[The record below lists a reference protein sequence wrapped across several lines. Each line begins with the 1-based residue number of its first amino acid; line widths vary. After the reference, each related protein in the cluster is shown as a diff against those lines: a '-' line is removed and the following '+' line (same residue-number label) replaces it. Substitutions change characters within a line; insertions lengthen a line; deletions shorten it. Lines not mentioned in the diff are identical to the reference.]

1 MIELDEL
8 QLQRIARKKSGV
20 NPSDIRALHDFL
32 VNLSQAPR
40 FELLQHL
47 QIGQFKVNGKG
58 VGGAVAA
65 LTLAELVEHGALRI
79 SGLPSI
85 GGRRLKIL
93 NAILDSLAT
102 EPFGL
107 NEESTSSVIEEVA
120 DLGSIMDSLIGESPT
135 FAQDRGVLR
144 RINSNNTPRFIS
156 TRTQE
161 EFQAV
166 IARLRTNDRLSF
178 LGDQEIGKYW
188 DSSDSRSPFEER
200 LTFGQLLQL
209 DHGAFLRKRSI
220 NEKKVQALINAVT
233 SALEARPESAH
244 GNQMAALGSSEP
256 VVSAT
261 VLPPAWSKLE
271 NSSTLI
277 VWSITK
283 AVIAFLGTVS
293 RSQYSE
299 KLRDVLLRVE
309 PIQFIVLVI
318 DSIFSDSTALEISGL
333 TEVEYQRISIK
344 ATHLLKEL
352 VAEQFGE
359 SNAVLREM
367 LSGIGVYNHMLR
379 RALGISEKCSLIEE
393 VFLNI
398 LLQDIGASPVSIGS
412 VCLTD
417 FYTLDITRIQYFVDV
432 IKSCLPLSEN
442 EMARELNVLLSAL
455 RPEDR
460 AKILNSV
467 AWLNRAEGC
476 WISVSTDRV

>member
-1 MIELDEL
+1 
-8 QLQRIARKKSGV
+8 
-20 NPSDIRALHDFL
+20 
-32 VNLSQAPR
+32 
-40 FELLQHL
+40 
-47 QIGQFKVNGKG
+47 
-58 VGGAVAA
+58 
-65 LTLAELVEHGALRI
+65 
-79 SGLPSI
+79 
-85 GGRRLKIL
+85 
-93 NAILDSLAT
+93 
-102 EPFGL
+102 
-107 NEESTSSVIEEVA
+107 
-120 DLGSIMDSLIGESPT
+120 
-135 FAQDRGVLR
+135 
-144 RINSNNTPRFIS
+144 
-156 TRTQE
+156 
-161 EFQAV
+161 
-166 IARLRTNDRLSF
+166 LSF

-220 NEKKVQALINAVT
+220 NERKVQALIHAVT
-233 SALEARPESAH
+233 TAMGAHSGSAP
-244 GNQMAALGSSEP
+244 GNKVAALGSSEP
-256 VVSAT
+256 VVSAI
-261 VLPPAWSKLE
+261 VLPPAWSELE

-283 AVIAFLGTVS
+283 AVSAFLGTVS

-344 ATHLLKEL
+344 ATRLLKEL

-367 LSGIGVYNHMLR
+367 LSGIGVYNQMLR
-379 RALGISEKCSLIEE
+379 RALGISEKCPLVEE

-412 VCLTD
+412 VCLKD

-432 IKSCLPLSEN
+432 IKSRLPLSEN

-460 AKILNSV
+460 TKILNSV
-467 AWLNRAEGC
+467 AWLNRAEGS
-476 WISVSTDRV
+476 WISVSTDSI